1 MHRCMVLI
9 LVSLGCLALMPGTA
23 LAGVGAGAVPTFP
36 SQVTAG
42 QTTVSASITM
52 SNANTPPNESAT
64 NTVCNFGDVLPCPA
78 GDPGI
83 TLIPSCGALGAF
95 STCAASGKDPG
106 VFQVSATGIGAA
118 GTACAGMVFDITM
131 IDPAYGQVRFTPSL
145 VGAHVT
151 LPGVG
156 SVCRINFTFS
166 VLKVPTIDQDPATP
180 GIQTVQVTDNTQTL
194 GSISVSARG
203 TSSGTTVQAAPTIAT
218 RASGNIN
225 LGGGQVTDTAT
236 VSGRVN
242 PVAGA
247 TVAFNL
253 YAPGDATC
261 SGTPIFTSTVAI
273 DLGGT
278 ATSGGFTPTAAG
290 TYRWRASYS
299 GDANNAPVAGA
310 CNDANESVV
319 VNPTNP
325 TIATVASANVGI
337 GGQISDV
344 ATVSGRV
351 NPVAGA
357 TVAFNLYPPGD
368 PACAG
373 PAVFTSTVAINPD
386 GTATSAAFTPT
397 AAGTY
402 RWIASYSG
410 DVNNN
415 KVSGAC
421 NDANE
426 TVTVNPA
433 NPTISTSASGSAE
446 VGGPVTDTAIVTGR
460 VNPIAGA
467 TVTFLLFGPNDVA
480 CSGGAVFTSTVM
492 ITDGGTATSAPFIP
506 ATAGTYRWTA
516 SYSGD
521 ANNASVS
528 AACNDADEAVFVSL
542 PEPTVTLPATGS
554 ASGAPT
560 LMAPLLIVVGTSML
574 LLVRR
579 RQRDTSTN

>member
-1 MHRCMVLI
+1 MVLI

-23 LAGVGAGAVPTFP
+23 LAGVGAQSTPTFP
-36 SQVTAG
+36 ALVSVGTAGVTASI
-42 QTTVSASITM
+42 QVANFNSA
-52 SNANTPPNESAT
+52 AEAGAT
-64 NTVCNFGDVLPCPA
+64 NTVCNFGDASPCPA

-83 TLIPSCGALGAF
+83 TLIPSCGLLGSF
-95 STCAASGKDPG
+95 SSCAMAGQDPG
-106 VFQVSATGIGAA
+106 VFQISTTAA
-118 GTACAGMVFDITM
+118 GAPGTSCAGMVFNITV
-131 IDPAYGQVRFTPSL
+131 IDPAFGKVRFTPTGG
-145 VGAHVT
+145 VHVI

-156 SVCRINFTFS
+156 SVCRINFTFD

-180 GIQTVQVTDNTQTL
+180 GIQTVQIVDATQ
-194 GSISVSARG
+194 ISGGISASARG

-218 RASGNIN
+218 RASGNIT

-253 YAPGDATC
+253 FGPGDATC

-278 ATSGGFTPTAAG
+278 ATSGGFTPPAAG
-290 TYRWRASYS
+290 TYRWRASYG

-325 TIATVASANVGI
+325 TIATVASANIGT

-357 TVAFNLYPPGD
+357 TVAFNLYAPGD

-446 VGGPVTDTAIVTGR
+446 LGGPVTDTAIVTGR

-480 CSGGAVFTSTVM
+480 CSGGAVFTSTVT

>member
-1 MHRCMVLI
+1 MHRWMVLI

-23 LAGVGAGAVPTFP
+23 LAGVGAQSTPTFP
-36 SQVTAG
+36 ALVSVGTAGVTASI
-42 QTTVSASITM
+42 QVANFNSA
-52 SNANTPPNESAT
+52 AEAGAT
-64 NTVCNFGDVLPCPA
+64 NTVCNFGDASPCPA

-106 VFQVSATGIGAA
+106 VFQVSATGTGAA

-166 VLKVPTIDQDPATP
+166 VLKVPTIDQNPATP

-261 SGTPIFTSTVAI
+261 SATPIFTSTVAI

-325 TIATVASANVGI
+325 TIATVASSNVGI